1 MSVSCAEP
9 ADLTGIFDGLKL
21 YKSIHG
27 PNLRNIYYFRSMK
40 RFILLIAMLAAATAM
55 PAAGQTPRN
64 VKIYYTEASSLT
76 LTGKLFTD
84 TPNPYH
90 RLDTVRFKGF
100 TKGENLQVRES
111 SGIAVAFRTNSTII
125 QIKTE
130 YGTIQY
136 PMNTNGISA
145 KGYDLYIR
153 DGGKWVFAAAGARGN
168 GSEGEVLSLI
178 KNMDGQMHEC
188 LMYLPLYSEVKSVQ
202 IGVQEGSVIEA
213 IPNPF
218 RHRVAIFG
226 SSYTH
231 GSSTSRGGM
240 TYPAQFSRNTGIQL
254 LSLGCSGNSKLQP
267 YFATALAAADVEG
280 FIFDA
285 FSNPSVP
292 EIQERLFPFIEKVQ
306 ASHPGKPLI
315 FQRTIRRESRN
326 FSVSAE
332 NAESRRIQ
340 VADSLMAIAC
350 KKYKDVYYIYPDATS
365 PDHLASVD
373 GVHPTNYGYTLWAK
387 SIEKK
392 VLRILRKYGI
402 K

>member
-1 MSVSCAEP
+1 MKKIFSCVV
-9 ADLTGIFDGLKL
+9 LVV
-21 YKSIHG
+21 
-27 PNLRNIYYFRSMK
+27 
-40 RFILLIAMLAAATAM
+40 LAAL
-55 PAAGQTPRN
+55 QTMN
-64 VKIYYTEASSLT
+64 AQTKEGSKCIYTEASTLT
-76 LTGKLFTD
+76 LTGKLYTD

-111 SGIAVAFRTNSTII
+111 SGIAVAFRTNSTYLR
-125 QIKTE
+125 IKTE

-178 KNMDGQMHEC
+178 KNMDGQMHDC
-188 LMYLPLYSEVKSVQ
+188 LLYLPLYSEVNSVK
-202 IGVQEGSVIEA
+202 IGVQEGSVLEA

-240 TYPAQFSRNTGIQL
+240 TYPAQFSRSTGIQL

-267 YFATALAAADVEG
+267 YFAEALAQADAEA
-280 FIFDA
+280 FIFDS
-285 FSNPSVP
+285 FSNPSID
-292 EIQERLFPFIEKVQ
+292 EIKERLFPFIERIQ

-326 FSVSAE
+326 FNEGAE
-332 NAESRRIQ
+332 KAESSRIE
-340 VADSLMAIAC
+340 VADSLMKIAC

-373 GVHPTNYGYTLWAK
+373 GVHPSNYGYTLWAK

-402 K
+402 R